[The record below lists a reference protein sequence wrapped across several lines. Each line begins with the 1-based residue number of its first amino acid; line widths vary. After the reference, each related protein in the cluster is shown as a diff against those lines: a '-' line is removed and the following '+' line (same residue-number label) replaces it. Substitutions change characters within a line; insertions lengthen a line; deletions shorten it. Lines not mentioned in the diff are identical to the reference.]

1 MAAALNLAGALLGT
15 EVAKT
20 LGAGLVL
27 PEVVP
32 GQPYPRAGGP
42 AGAIFWNCLTWYF
55 GIPSSSSHALIGG
68 LVGAALAHAGP
79 DALNF
84 AGIVNKVLLPLV
96 LSPLAGFGVG
106 FLIMWLIYWIFAR
119 VMRSKVNRIFR
130 KMQLVS
136 AAFMATSHGLNDA
149 QKTMGII
156 TLALFIFG
164 EIDEVAVPL
173 WVKLACARAMAAGYG
188 HRRLEDRQDHGPP
201 HLQAG
206 ARARLCRRDLGRSG
220 HLRGI
225 RAGRS
230 REHHAHHLGL
240 HLRCGFH
247 QAPFRRALD
256 RGRTAGHGL
265 GADPAR
271 CGYRGLLFLL
281 VAASDLEL
289 SGYRPAGPVAEKPRA
304 VVMTAR
310 GFWLF
315 RGRGYLGAR
324 PGCGQA
330 FLRRRG
336 RRPSEMTRPRMMRAM
351 PVRARPVRRSP
362 SKRVA
367 VMTETTGTA

>member
-1 MAAALNLAGALLGT
+1 MFEIPLLLILIVLVALVFDFTNGAHDCANAIATVVSTKVVTPRFAVGMAAALNLAGALLGT

-27 PEVVP
+27 PEVVQ
-32 GQPYPRAGGP
+32 GSHILVLA
-42 AGAIFWNCLTWYF
+42 ALLGAIFWNCLTWYF

-156 TLALFIFG
+156 TLAL
-164 EIDEVAVPL
+164 
-173 WVKLACARAMAAGYG
+173 
-188 HRRLEDRQDHGPP
+188 
-201 HLQAG
+201 
-206 ARARLCRRDLGRSG
+206 GRSG

-230 REHHAHHLGL
+230 REYHAHHLGL

-256 RGRTAGHGL
+256 RGRTVGHGL

-289 SGYRPAGPVAEKPRA
+289 SGYRPAGPLLK
-304 VVMTAR
+304 
-310 GFWLF
+310 
-315 RGRGYLGAR
+315 
-324 PGCGQA
+324 
-330 FLRRRG
+330 
-336 RRPSEMTRPRMMRAM
+336 S
-351 PVRARPVRRSP
+351 PVLS
-362 SKRVA
+362 S
-367 VMTETTGTA
+367 

>member
-1 MAAALNLAGALLGT
+1 MFEIPLLLILIVLVALVFDFTNGAHDCANAIATVVSTKVVTPRFAVGMAAALNLAGALLGT

-27 PEVVP
+27 PEVVQ
-32 GQPYPRAGGP
+32 GSHILVLA
-42 AGAIFWNCLTWYF
+42 ALLGAIFWNCLTWYF

-84 AGIVNKVLLPLV
+84 SSIVNKVLLPLV

-173 WVKLACARAMAAGYG
+173 WVKLACAMAMAAGTAIGGWKIVKTMG
-188 HRRLEDRQDHGPP
+188 HRIFKLEPVHGFAAETSAALVISGASVLGAPVSTTHTISACIFGVGSTKRLSAVRWTV
-201 HLQAG
+201 AG
-206 ARARLCRRDLGRSG
+206 QLVTAWVLTLPAAATVGFCSYWL
-220 HLRGI
+220 
-225 RAGRS
+225 
-230 REHHAHHLGL
+230 L
-240 HLRCGFH
+240 HLI
-247 QAPFRRALD
+247 
-256 RGRTAGHGL
+256 
-265 GADPAR
+265 
-271 CGYRGLLFLL
+271 
-281 VAASDLEL
+281 
-289 SGYRPAGPVAEKPRA
+289 
-304 VVMTAR
+304 
-310 GFWLF
+310 WN
-315 RGRGYLGAR
+315 
-324 PGCGQA
+324 
-330 FLRRRG
+330 
-336 RRPSEMTRPRMMRAM
+336 
-351 PVRARPVRRSP
+351 
-362 SKRVA
+362 
-367 VMTETTGTA
+367 